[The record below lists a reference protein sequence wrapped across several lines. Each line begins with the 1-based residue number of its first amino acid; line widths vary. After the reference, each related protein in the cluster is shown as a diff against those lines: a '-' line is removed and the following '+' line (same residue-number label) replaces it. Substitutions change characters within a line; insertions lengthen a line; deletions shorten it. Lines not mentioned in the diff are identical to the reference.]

1 MGPVPDKE
9 RHESTLF
16 LLSTMRGHSEKVA
29 IYKGKDPTRHGV
41 CWHLGLELPASMRR
55 NATV

>member
-9 RHESTLF
+9 RHKSTLF
-16 LLSTMRGHSEKVA
+16 LLSTTRGHSEKVA
-29 IYKGKDPTRHGV
+29 IYKEEDPTGHWV
-41 CWHLGLELPASMRR
+41 CRRLGLELPASMRR